1 VERMVRGGNKMRRYN
16 DIILVCWIM
25 VSVIFAGCFVIDFW
39 FNDRTNFGFILL
51 SLLSAIFVHLTYI
64 VGQVAKILERIKK

>member
-1 VERMVRGGNKMRRYN
+1 
-16 DIILVCWIM
+16 M

-39 FNDRTNFGFILL
+39 FNDRPNFGFILL